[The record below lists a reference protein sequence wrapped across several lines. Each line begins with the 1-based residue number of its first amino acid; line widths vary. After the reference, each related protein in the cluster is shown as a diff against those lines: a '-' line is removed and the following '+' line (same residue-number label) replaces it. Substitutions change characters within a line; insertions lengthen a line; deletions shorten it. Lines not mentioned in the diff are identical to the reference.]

1 MTISDLTSG
10 KTMLILSEQAGL
22 AEVLMAFETGSSHLP
37 VMSNSGKI
45 IGFLTE
51 ADIRFARDGEVAGKW
66 LTGAAPDIEQDAT
79 VSEAA
84 EKMIA
89 EKSSALLLRGINGE
103 VTGMITN
110 QDLLRFLIQVLEG
123 ENDASIQT
131 LSFSPLVNEA
141 MRELNAAGL

>member
-1 MTISDLTSG
+1 
-10 KTMLILSEQAGL
+10 
-22 AEVLMAFETGSSHLP
+22 
-37 VMSNSGKI
+37 MSNSGKI